1 MGMPPGYEP
10 KVIGRTIMVAKL
22 GKKQELVDALLGIRD
37 KVSPDVKPIVS
48 TPLSGP
54 ITAVR
59 VTARGTSLQD
69 LDDQRREFVGH
80 ARSSG
85 VPDLLA
91 QAPVSVPGR
100 VVYRAS
106 V

>member
-1 MGMPPGYEP
+1 
-10 KVIGRTIMVAKL
+10 MVAKP
-22 GKKQELVDALLGIRD
+22 GKKQELVDILLGIRD

-69 LDDQRREFVGH
+69 LDDQRKEF
-80 ARSSG
+80 ARQARNAG
-85 VPDLLA
+85 VVDLLG
-91 QAPVSVPGR
+91 QVPVSVPGR